1 MNIAIVD
8 DEKVELETAE
18 AFLKFYIRKFYPER
32 EAEIHIEIFRAA
44 DEFLQVFSADLY
56 QLVVLGDGMEDVANF
71 VRARGGLDTKILFL
85 KLKDDWWRENYEHRN
100 R

>member
-18 AFLKFYIRKFYPER
+18 VFLRHYIKKFYPER

-44 DEFLQVFSADLY
+44 DEFLQVFSAELY
-56 QLVVLGDGMEDVANF
+56 QLVVLGARMERVANSI
-71 VRARGGLDTKILFL
+71 RAHGDNVPILFFEL
-85 KLKDDWWRENYEHRN
+85 NGNFGGGIL
-100 R
+100 

>member
-8 DEKVELETAE
+8 DEKIELETAE
-18 AFLKFYIRKFYPER
+18 VFLRHYIRKFYPER
-32 EAEIHIEIFRAA
+32 AAEIHIEIFRAA
-44 DEFLQVFSADLY
+44 DEFLQVFSAELY

-85 KLKDDWWRENYEHRN
+85 KLKDDWWRENYEYRN

>member
-18 AFLKFYIRKFYPER
+18 VFLRHYIKKFYPER

-44 DEFLQVFSADLY
+44 DEFLQVFSAELY
-56 QLVVLGDGMEDVANF
+56 QLVVLGARMEDVANF
-71 VRARGGLDTKILFL
+71 VRARGDNVPILFFEL
-85 KLKDDWWRENYEHRN
+85 NGNFGGGIL
-100 R
+100 

>member
-18 AFLKFYIRKFYPER
+18 VFLRHYIKKFYPER

-44 DEFLQVFSADLY
+44 DEFLQVFSAELY

-71 VRARGGLDTKILFL
+71 IRERGDNVPILFFEL
-85 KLKDDWWRENYEHRN
+85 NGNFGGGIL
-100 R
+100 